1 MLNLPHPSLSNM
13 QCVLVPERGE
23 WAEPEETLAAT
34 QLLATLEDF
43 RPEDFG
49 LPPF

>member
-1 MLNLPHPSLSNM
+1 MKYLSL

-23 WAEPEETLAAT
+23 WANPDETLAAT
-34 QLLATLEDF
+34 QLLATLQDF

-49 LPPF
+49 LPAFS